1 MASSN
6 TKFAESRALLSD
18 EHRRNGKEIRSDSSR
33 LVNWLRKRDLKLD
46 VKWEVKR
53 IQESRYRCAQKK
65 TCNKHALFSSYLRE
79 ASLEQKRK
87 GNLEIFAKQ
96 EPRRPWR
103 NNHLLVHPVVW
114 LWAGLFLL
122 SIRKFRVD

>member
-53 IQESRYRCAQKK
+53 IQESRYRCAPKK
-65 TCNKHALFSSYLRE
+65 KHAINTLSFPLISEKLR
-79 ASLEQKRK
+79 LNKK
-87 GNLEIFAKQ
+87 G
-96 EPRRPWR
+96 
-103 NNHLLVHPVVW
+103 
-114 LWAGLFLL
+114 
-122 SIRKFRVD
+122 RVI